1 MTVHV
6 NNLPEYEREIKK
18 LAIKVISGENLKGE
32 LSITFVNDERMIELN
47 KRYAGRLETTDVL
60 SFPFDVPDLLGDIY
74 ISLSQADRQKK
85 EGILSELKLLT
96 VHGILHLAGYDDTTE
111 EERNKMR
118 RKEHECLRKWCG
130 Y

>member
-18 LAIKVISGENLKGE
+18 LAIKVISDENLKGE

-47 KRYAGRLETTDVL
+47 KRYTGRLETTDVL
-60 SFPFDVPDLLGDIY
+60 SFSFDVPDLLGDIY
-74 ISLSQADRQKK
+74 ISLPQADRQKK

-118 RKEHECLRKWCG
+118 RKEHECLRK
-130 Y
+130 